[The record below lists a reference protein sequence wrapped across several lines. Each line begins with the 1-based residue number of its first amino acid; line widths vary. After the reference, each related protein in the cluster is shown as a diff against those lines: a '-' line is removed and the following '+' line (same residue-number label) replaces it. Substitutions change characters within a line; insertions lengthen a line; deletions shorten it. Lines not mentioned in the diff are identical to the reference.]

1 MRILFNDILQ
11 YSDID
16 EHLKT
21 PALSDITYITNPLI
35 INLDKQRLINSIGIG
50 NTDGTEFNIA
60 FNDVINTEFNF
71 TFTSNGLYVMKKAVS
86 CNQIIINSNASFIGR
101 IGAGIGCN
109 IPTSIAKEPSFNSTN
124 EPRYTLSGQV
134 IAGIGGYNYKSIS
147 LDSRYKIDEFIMN
160 EIKNGVITIS
170 KGYPFFIDLTVESY
184 KIPFNKLYATDK
196 NQLELSFESGV
207 KKFLY
212 SRRFIFEE
220 KF

>member
-11 YSDID
+11 YADID

-21 PALSDITYITNPLI
+21 PALSDIKYITNPLI

-50 NTDGTEFNIA
+50 NTDGTEFNIT
-60 FNDVINTEFNF
+60 FNDDNKTEFNF
-71 TFTSNGLYVMKKAVS
+71 TFTNNGLYVMNKTVT
-86 CNQIIINSNASFIGR
+86 CNQIIINSNAGFIGR
-101 IGAGIGCN
+101 IGAGIGCK
-109 IPTSIAKEPSFNSTN
+109 IPTAIAKEPAFNSTN

-160 EIKNGVITIS
+160 EIKNGAITIG
-170 KGYPFFIDLTVESY
+170 KGFPFFIDLTVESY

-207 KKFLY
+207 KKYLY